1 MVPLRGLGG
10 DGGEGD
16 ANFRR
21 EISAMMTVRRG
32 LKLRR
37 VFHVA
42 AYEVGREP
50 ASRYIG
56 DDTTAFGHP
65 GGMSLAWRDAQ
76 RDRRGAVRCRMLEIQ
91 SGRPKFTDA

>member
-1 MVPLRGLGG
+1 MIGASLPPCRDKGRG

-37 VFHVA
+37 VFTSRPVRGLVA
-42 AYEVGREP
+42 AML
-50 ASRYIG
+50 ASRDFKGIRCKRLPI
-56 DDTTAFGHP
+56 F
-65 GGMSLAWRDAQ
+65 ML
-76 RDRRGAVRCRMLEIQ
+76 GADHACHIVLYQGLRHFPCR
-91 SGRPKFTDA
+91 